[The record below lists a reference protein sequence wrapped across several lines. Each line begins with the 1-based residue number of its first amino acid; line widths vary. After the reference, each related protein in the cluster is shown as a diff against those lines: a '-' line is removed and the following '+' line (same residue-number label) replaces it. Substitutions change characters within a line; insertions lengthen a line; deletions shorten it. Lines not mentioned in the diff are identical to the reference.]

1 MKLIRKCAILF
12 FAAVS
17 VCSVYAQ
24 NTQNGQKNEAAQF
37 TFDDVCA
44 SLASHSC
51 TKGDFTQTKTL
62 SKLHRSFTSS
72 GKFIISS
79 QQGIVWQT
87 LKPYQST
94 SALTKSGI
102 IQIAA
107 DGTKSVMDASSN
119 RTFTDISEVIS
130 SVFTGK
136 SDVLKKSFTV
146 SFSATENGI
155 NSASSWKAVLV
166 PVDATIAS
174 FMKQITLAGKSKE
187 TVSMDEIKIDETSG
201 DVITYSL
208 LNQQYAEY
216 LTDKEKSFFEKD

>member
-1 MKLIRKCAILF
+1 MCRMKLIRKCAILF

-24 NTQNGQKNEAAQF
+24 NTQNGQTNEAAQF
-37 TFDDVCA
+37 TFADVRA
-44 SLASHSC
+44 SLASHPR

-119 RTFTDISEVIS
+119 KT
-130 SVFTGK
+130 
-136 SDVLKKSFTV
+136 FTV
-146 SFSATENGI
+146 SFSAPENGI

-201 DVITYSL
+201 
-208 LNQQYAEY
+208 A
-216 LTDKEKSFFEKD
+216 

>member
-1 MKLIRKCAILF
+1 MCRMKLIRKCAILF

-72 GKFIISS
+72 VKFILSS
-79 QQGIVWQT
+79 HQGLLWHT
-87 LKPYQST
+87 PKPHHPT
-94 SALTKSGI
+94 SALTSSGI

-107 DGTKSVMDASSN
+107 DGTKRVTDA
-119 RTFTDISEVIS
+119 
-130 SVFTGK
+130 
-136 SDVLKKSFTV
+136 
-146 SFSATENGI
+146 
-155 NSASSWKAVLV
+155 
-166 PVDATIAS
+166 
-174 FMKQITLAGKSKE
+174 
-187 TVSMDEIKIDETSG
+187 
-201 DVITYSL
+201 
-208 LNQQYAEY
+208 
-216 LTDKEKSFFEKD
+216 